1 MDNKYNEYS
10 NMNRWADKG
19 WEDMRQMLDQE
30 MPQARKRRRAAWW
43 WWAAGLLLLPI
54 LAAVGYKA
62 FAIQTPD
69 PAPAPVQVPPV
80 QPNPAL
86 VQKNGVVPAPSQ
98 ANTSMPV
105 QPGQTTFSTDPKGVV
120 LPPSAPQKAA
130 ALRLPGT
137 GSKHSSPSVEQTQ
150 APKVTYAP
158 PPVSNKDVLKDRHLP
173 STTAETET
181 TTASVEVALLGLEP
195 LSPLFNPSLSAVA
208 LPDQLLTVPSLVGPT
223 VPTASKQPTKITAGK
238 SFQLGLAAQT
248 MTANFKSFNGFSAG
262 LTLDWIAKRRWGAR
276 AGLFYG
282 ERYGTNKDQ
291 YPVATVSAL
300 DYYNNAILDAN
311 KNVLDA
317 NGNTL
322 AGPVASSDPSKAALG
337 QESVYVNVTALR
349 RLESQVSLFY
359 RLLPSVRVY
368 GGGSLSYLLKAV
380 TDGSPVVV
388 SPTLD
393 RAAMGNTAL
402 YSTADASALS
412 RLATQALPRWQAQA
426 HLSVGWRV
434 IPRLEVNFG
443 WQSALLRRNKSA
455 DAAVAPQTGAE
466 SLGNLQGTVPSV
478 FSLGGVLYLK

>member
-1 MDNKYNEYS
+1 MDNRYNEYS
-10 NMNRWADKG
+10 NMDRWTDKG
-19 WEDMRQMLDQE
+19 WENMRQMLDQE

-69 PAPAPVQVPPV
+69 PTPVPAQVPA

-86 VQKNGVVPAPSQ
+86 VQKDGA
-98 ANTSMPV
+98 MPV
-105 QPGQTTFSTDPKGVV
+105 PLQGDKSAPVLSEQPTFSTASKGMVP
-120 LPPSAPQKAA
+120 PPSAPQQAL
-130 ALRLPGT
+130 ALRMPDT
-137 GSKHSSPSVEQTQ
+137 GSKHL
-150 APKVTYAP
+150 APKVEVAQLANTTDNSLSEKNAI
-158 PPVSNKDVLKDRHLP
+158 N
-173 STTAETET
+173 TTAETPITQTLPET
-181 TTASVEVALLGLEP
+181 TPSSRAVLLPLPNEP
-195 LSPLFNPSLSAVA
+195 LVVIAFPDRPFTNPATPLPSATDIQPVKT
-208 LPDQLLTVPSLVGPT
+208 TVKP
-223 VPTASKQPTKITAGK
+223 
-238 SFQLGLAAQT
+238 FQLGLAAQT

-262 LTLDWIAKRRWGAR
+262 LTLDWTAKRRWGAR

-300 DYYNNAILDAN
+300 DYYNNAILADN

-322 AGPVASSDPSKAALG
+322 AGPNAAVDPSKAALG

-368 GGGSLSYLLKAV
+368 GGASLSCLLKAV

-393 RAAMGNTAL
+393 RAAMGNAAL

-455 DAAVAPQTGAE
+455 AAEFAPQTGAE

-478 FSLGGVLYLK
+478 FSLGGVLYLKGN